1 MPKVKTNSGAKRGL
15 PLPDQ
20 EKLKENML
28 IKVTFLRRRLKAE
41 EKPRSLCYIDCSRH
55 SQRSRFACNQIVGKV
70 SYF

>member
-28 IKVTFLRRRLKAE
+28 IRVIFLRRRLK
-41 EKPRSLCYIDCSRH
+41 SRRETSVTLLH
-55 SQRSRFACNQIVGKV
+55 
-70 SYF
+70 

>member
-28 IKVTFLRRRLKAE
+28 IKVTFLRRRLK
-41 EKPRSLCYIDCSRH
+41 SRRETSVTLLH
-55 SQRSRFACNQIVGKV
+55 
-70 SYF
+70 